1 MRRFSLALTVS
12 TALALSTPAP
22 ATAGSTTERFGDC
35 LVMNTTG
42 RDRIALMR
50 WIVFSYA
57 THPSVSDIITLPP
70 EVLDE
75 ADRMLADLFVDL
87 VVDRCL
93 PEARAAIEEIGPQ
106 AFEIAFRALGEIAAV
121 ETMNDRGVQHRMQ
134 AFAEYLDED
143 RLEKA
148 FE

>member
-1 MRRFSLALTVS
+1 MRRLVFSLTLCA
-12 TALALSTPAP
+12 AMGLSATAP
-22 ATAGSTTERFGDC
+22 AIAESGTDAFGTC

-57 THPSVSDIITLPP
+57 THPSVSDIITIDPD
-70 EVLDE
+70 VLDE

-93 PEARAAIEEIGPQ
+93 PEARAAMAEVGPQ
-106 AFEIAFRALGEIAAV
+106 AFEIAFTALGQIAAV
-121 ETMNDRGVQHRMQ
+121 ETMNDRGVQQRME
-134 AFAEYLDED
+134 AFVQYLDED
-143 RLEKA
+143 RLDAA
-148 FE
+148 FD